1 MVWRATEESH
11 TSICKRRER
20 NRLESLK
27 ESVINILFKGKQA
40 LGKSVPHLLPEEQ
53 KKQRVACSYKLLGMF
68 GSDGI
73 RRLRNIIT
81 GDETRI
87 YLCPQQM
94 VKSHN
99 CMDGRIWTQIRAE
112 IDFFSLISFALINYG
127 PLAVDMLPD
136 MTTLI
141 ATYYNKPS
149 FQSPPAR
156 AFATYYT
163 KPFFSCIISV

>member
-1 MVWRATEESH
+1 
-11 TSICKRRER
+11 
-20 NRLESLK
+20 
-27 ESVINILFKGKQA
+27 
-40 LGKSVPHLLPEEQ
+40 
-53 KKQRVACSYKLLGMF
+53 
-68 GSDGI
+68 
-73 RRLRNIIT
+73 
-81 GDETRI
+81 
-87 YLCPQQM
+87 M

-112 IDFFSLISFALINYG
+112 IDFFPLISFALINYG